1 MDPKDK
7 EILKDYETSLEDLT
21 FNSKPIINM
30 LTMLAEKH
38 RRLAPQIVELV
49 QSRFFKVAATPII
62 LGTPS
67 CHSDN
72 HINILCDI
80 YLNVMT
86 IFQKKKKE
94 NIVIYLMCLRYF

>member
-86 IFQKKKKE
+86 IFQKKKE